1 MEEEKEE
8 DDNEEKEEDGEET
21 VKRPGFSNNL
31 KWFSFEWKP
40 FTLNGFRDFKVKR
53 QLGIVSPNR
62 GDTVSE
68 AGWLSCFGED
78 IFFNLSEMGL
88 LGLSWNLKAES
99 GLGRII

>member
-8 DDNEEKEEDGEET
+8 DDEET

-68 AGWLSCFGED
+68 TGWLSCFY
-78 IFFNLSEMGL
+78 LSEMGL
-88 LGLSWNLKAES
+88 VGLSWNLKAEL